1 MYVVR
6 RPRKLVTPSPVMAV
20 IEKHVVAYP
29 PLSAF
34 PVTLPTVYVSGDDS
48 KKPYGLADRTSRAVK
63 QEIKSFVKW
72 STVGIQLDRSER
84 YGAAVQTTTTDKHE
98 TCMKA
103 YLGYI
108 VNIQASTFAEDISIS
123 AYSSPTSF
131 ISFISYLKA
140 RGVQRGHI
148 IKHISL
154 ARKVNNYLI
163 SGSATTSQQTSHGG
177 NIETWLGRLESQISA
192 TMPKE
197 PKSFVPS
204 LKDLYLW
211 VDDLI
216 EGAEEMTSADLNSIG
231 TLTAISAWQNQA
243 ALMAALTVGR
253 FQPPI
258 RLSIERTLLHPSH
271 ETNKD
276 GRRGQ
281 QKVCMDPD
289 CRTTGCLGNRLVVVG
304 DLPDDDSELG
314 DTRTIQFIAP
324 HHKTERKGFSAIT
337 FTLPEGIFTKL
348 LLLHIDY
355 GHKLLT
361 QFTGDHMPF
370 LFATKS
376 GKQFSAANFTQY
388 WGILMKSAKDI
399 PYFPPSLARTSFV
412 DSYTSLFGEEPDA
425 WEGAA
430 TVMGN
435 TVKMWNEMYNPLKR
449 GREAQDAVDRH
460 VDFAERVKKS

>member
-1 MYVVR
+1 
-6 RPRKLVTPSPVMAV
+6 MAV
-20 IEKHVVAYP
+20 VETVTTAHP

-34 PVTLPTVYVSGDDS
+34 PINLPATYVSADDS
-48 KKPYGLADRTSRAVK
+48 KKPYGLADRATRAVK
-63 QEIKSFVKW
+63 EEIKGFVKW
-72 STVGIQLDRSER
+72 STNGIQLDRGVR

-98 TCMKA
+98 TCIKA

-108 VNIQASTFAEDISIS
+108 VNIKGTVFAEDASVTV
-123 AYSSPTSF
+123 YSSPTSF
-131 ISFISYLKA
+131 IYFIAYLKA

-163 SGSATTSQQTSHGG
+163 SGSATTPQQIKHGE
-177 NIETWLGRLESQISA
+177 NMETWLARLEVQISA

-204 LKDLYLW
+204 LKNLYLW

-216 EGAEEMTSADLNSIG
+216 DGAKELTSADMDTMG
-231 TLTAISAWQNQA
+231 TLTARSAWQNQA
-243 ALMAALTVGR
+243 ALLAALTVGR

-258 RLSIERTLLHPSH
+258 RLSIERSLLHPSH
-271 ETNKD
+271 ATNSD

-281 QKVCMDPD
+281 LKVCLDPD

-304 DLPDDDSELG
+304 DAPDWGSDVA
-314 DTRTIQFIAP
+314 DTRVIQFIAP
-324 HHKTERKGFSAIT
+324 HHKTERRGFSAIS
-337 FTLPEGIFTKL
+337 FDLPEGIFTKL
-348 LLLHIDY
+348 LLLHIDH
-355 GHKLLT
+355 GHRILT
-361 QFTGDHMPF
+361 QYTGDYMPF
-370 LFATKS
+370 LFSTRM
-376 GKQFSAANFTQY
+376 GKQFSACNFTQY

-412 DSYTSLFGEEPDA
+412 DSYTSVFGEEPEA

-449 GREAQDAVDRH
+449 GREAQAAVDRH
-460 VDFAERVKKS
+460 EGFADKVRGG